1 MWGEPNFSFKTWDH
15 RKGTKVAVGLES
27 ICASMNIE
35 VRSSPLDFEAHE
47 WVFQPVER
55 EFPSYVYFEDPELYI
70 KMHTYTGEFGSDFEF
85 MLRIMEDQIY
95 YAMVSLG
102 ICLSKRKKLKLEMAW
117 QKSYVR
123 RPIYAFR
130 PDHRPLVT
138 RFLELHPEIREGE
151 ALVGIHF
158 VEQKCDRVDRTL
170 NPQMT
175 LCLRGDTST
184 KPVTGPWGF
193 GHSRKEL
200 IPVHE
205 EEMGIKIVDGR
216 RGQE

>member
-47 WVFQPVER
+47 FVFQPVER
-55 EFPSYVYFEDPELYI
+55 EFPGYVFFENPEMYI
-70 KMHTYTGEFGSDFEF
+70 KINSYTGQVGPDFEYL
-85 MLRIMEDQIY
+85 LRIMEDQIY

-123 RPIYAFR
+123 RPIMWIR
-130 PDHRPLVT
+130 DHGPLVK
-138 RFLELHPEIREGE
+138 RFLEDNPERREWE
-151 ALVGIHF
+151 ALVSIQF
-158 VEQKCDRVDRTL
+158 VERKFDRVDRTQ
-170 NPQMT
+170 NPQIT
-175 LCLRGDTST
+175 LCSWGDTST
-184 KPVTGPWGF
+184 KPVPGPYGF
-193 GHSRKEL
+193 GHSLEEL
-200 IPVHE
+200 MPVAE
-205 EEMGIKIVDGR
+205 EEMRVKSCESDEDSI
-216 RGQE
+216 